1 MVAKPA
7 LLLVIMD
14 FDDNFLIQHSIYNC
28 FSYMIYHVFGDRNE
42 REPLSSKYIWT
53 LNQRWKIC
61 MYTIVTILTLSIL
74 SPYISG
80 GQIGNYKYLDDE
92 LLSLYSFVL
101 LLSARNIGMFRSKNR
116 VKNKVFLNTQT
127 FHILNWIN
135 TLCLGGF

>member
-101 LLSARNIGMFRSKNR
+101 LLYAGNIGMFRSK
-116 VKNKVFLNTQT
+116 
-127 FHILNWIN
+127 I
-135 TLCLGGF
+135 